1 MHLLHH
7 TKHLFLKTSSLLFL
21 LVIINCVTAKAQT
34 TDTVTIID
42 TIKRGTHSAEN
53 YEAGNNSSRNDV
65 SISEPIVM
73 RTVPDSTVEKL
84 KRSKDFEYANDA
96 AYLAKEPVSNRR
108 SAGNSFWNFLTGDI
122 MRVFIYTLLIG
133 VLLFAFYKIIV
144 DNKLYL
150 FYSKPKKIVTAQKNK
165 SEEEIPENID
175 EKIRETLLT
184 KNYRLAVR
192 YMHIK
197 ALKLLDEKELI
208 RFHAQSTN
216 NYYASKLRNTAFGKE
231 FQKLTNVY
239 EYVWFGDFKLTD
251 QQAEIVQQNFNHFYS
266 EINN

>member
-7 TKHLFLKTSSLLFL
+7 IKHLFLKTSPLLFL
-21 LVIINCVTAKAQT
+21 LVLINCASAKAQT
-34 TDTVTIID
+34 ADTVTIID
-42 TIKRGTHSAEN
+42 TIKRGAHSIEN

-65 SISEPIVM
+65 VISEPIVM
-73 RTVPDSTVEKL
+73 RAIPDSTVEKL

-96 AYLAKEPVSNRR
+96 AYLAKEPVRR
-108 SAGNSFWNFLTGDI
+108 NQSNSFWNFLTGDI

-150 FYSKPKKIVTAQKNK
+150 FYSKPKKNASAQKNK
-165 SEEEIPENID
+165 NEDEISENID
-175 EKIRETLLT
+175 EKIKETLLS

-208 RFHAQSTN
+208 RFHAQLTN
-216 NYYASKLRNTAFGKE
+216 NYYASQLRATEFGKE
-231 FQKLTNVY
+231 FQQLTNVY
-239 EYVWFGDFKLTD
+239 EYVWFGDFKLTQ
-251 QQAEIVQQNFNHFYS
+251 QQAEIVQQNFNRFYS